1 MSHFDRHCQIKISLK
16 PWPDLQNLGSMIDN
30 LNLCGKFLLKLGAGW
45 QVYMQLSALWN
56 LGAVVENKI
65 HLEYGILC
73 QLLVINKESESDG

>member
-1 MSHFDRHCQIKISLK
+1 M
-16 PWPDLQNLGSMIDN
+16 QNLGSMIDN

-56 LGAVVENKI
+56 LGAVVDNKI

-73 QLLVINKESESDG
+73 QLLVINRKFKSDLYTWKAMEEMQ